1 VNDARPCTLCG
12 QECGP
17 LYLCDWDSRSLA
29 GRLAS
34 LPGLVAELA
43 EHLVPRRAGLAERV
57 AAGPAGPR
65 SPLNETVIDL
75 VHGGHIALVLES
87 WRTDVQRVR
96 WPDHGAP
103 PAQGGMD
110 QRVMAACR
118 WLAMELDWI
127 TGHYEQAGELARE
140 VRALESSIL
149 GIVGD
154 PPPRPKPV
162 GQCIAV
168 TDDTGTV
175 CGATIT
181 HLAGQSRLTCRRC
194 STVYRTEQDLL
205 LLLHYQPKETA

>member
-1 VNDARPCTLCG
+1 
-12 QECGP
+12 
-17 LYLCDWDSRSLA
+17 
-29 GRLAS
+29 
-34 LPGLVAELA
+34 
-43 EHLVPRRAGLAERV
+43 
-57 AAGPAGPR
+57 
-65 SPLNETVIDL
+65 
-75 VHGGHIALVLES
+75 
-87 WRTDVQRVR
+87 
-96 WPDHGAP
+96 
-103 PAQGGMD
+103 
-110 QRVMAACR
+110 
-118 WLAMELDWI
+118 MELDWI

-154 PPPRPKPV
+154 PPPRPKAV

-205 LLLHYQPKETA
+205 LLLAYQPKESSSTPGETDAEEARPSRV

>member
-1 VNDARPCTLCG
+1 MNDPRTCTLCSRPS
-12 QECGP
+12 ET
-17 LYLCDWDSRSLA
+17 YLCDWDARSLA
-29 GRLAS
+29 ARLAR

-43 EHLVPRRAGLAERV
+43 EHLVPRRAGLAEHV

-75 VHGGHIALVLES
+75 IDGGHIALVLES
-87 WRTDVQRVR
+87 WRTDVQRER
-96 WPDHGAP
+96 WPDHSAP
-103 PAQGGMD
+103 PAEGGMAR
-110 QRVMAACR
+110 RVMAACR

-154 PPPRPKPV
+154 PRPRAKPV
-162 GQCIAV
+162 GQCVAV

-194 STVYRTEQDLL
+194 GTVYRTEQDLL
-205 LLLHYQPKETA
+205 LLLAYQPKASA